1 MKIDTHNPSPRNC
14 YRLYWLSSIVIGDNN
29 VVTGLHNSY
38 PRVIAALRVLLKLVY
53 LWGSASFIANKANL
67 LSITFFA
74 EIKTKQE
81 KSIISMKINNIDDNR
96 WKSTEID
103 ENRYSQF
110 SWWSI
115 FINQLISITLI
126 DIDYIDYW
134 FSSIGHAGTD
144 NE

>member
-1 MKIDTHNPSPRNC
+1 
-14 YRLYWLSSIVIGDNN
+14 
-29 VVTGLHNSY
+29 
-38 PRVIAALRVLLKLVY
+38 
-53 LWGSASFIANKANL
+53 
-67 LSITFFA
+67 
-74 EIKTKQE
+74 
-81 KSIISMKINNIDDNR
+81 MKINNIDDNR